1 MAIVQ
6 NTLIGRSSGRVGNAV
21 FSQWKGRNVLKQKPE
36 IVTNPR
42 TALQQQQRSKF
53 VTLMALGKSLR
64 PALQLGFKEYANQMS
79 WLNRF
84 MSTNNGS
91 GVLNFVAE
99 YNVWETDLS
108 KIVISEGSLNPTFIG
123 IDSIDAGDIIDG
135 VAMTNLTLSW
145 PKIPVNNQ
153 SIDDRIVVV
162 VMYNESTVYKLREVT
177 RNGEAPYDPTKA
189 FYTIKLNDRPYTAG
203 TQIYIAAFFVS
214 ADGRIVSG
222 NSVAM
227 GV

>member
-64 PALQLGFKEYANQMS
+64 TALQLGFKEYANQMS

-91 GVLNFVAE
+91 GVLNFIPD
-99 YNVWETDLS
+99 YNV
-108 KIVISEGSLNPTFIG
+108 
-123 IDSIDAGDIIDG
+123 
-135 VAMTNLTLSW
+135 
-145 PKIPVNNQ
+145 
-153 SIDDRIVVV
+153 
-162 VMYNESTVYKLREVT
+162 
-177 RNGEAPYDPTKA
+177 
-189 FYTIKLNDRPYTAG
+189 
-203 TQIYIAAFFVS
+203 
-214 ADGRIVSG
+214 
-222 NSVAM
+222 
-227 GV
+227 